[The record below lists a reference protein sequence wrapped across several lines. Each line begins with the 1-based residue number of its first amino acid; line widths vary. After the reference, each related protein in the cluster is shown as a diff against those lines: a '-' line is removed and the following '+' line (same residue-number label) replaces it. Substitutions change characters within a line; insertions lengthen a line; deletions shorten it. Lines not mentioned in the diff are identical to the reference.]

1 MRLNRLLGVASNPEP
16 AEGYRA
22 GAGVA
27 RVLSVTAVAAAA
39 CALSA
44 LPAMAASAAPAA
56 APGSVATTTTVTNPA
71 YIDTEQG
78 GVTVTLT
85 ATVTATDGTT
95 PTGTVTFA
103 PTNLPGAIPANL
115 ECTATLDAS
124 GDAACTVT
132 PALGS
137 WGFSLYE
144 ATYAPTDGSEWA
156 TSVST
161 GEHKLITPDNTTTT
175 VTGPATATPGAVTL
189 NASIV
194 PDTAGGPGYN
204 ILAGY
209 SETGGDT
216 VAFMVNGNTVCATA
230 LMTWNGTVNV
240 AQCGDTLAAGTY
252 TVVAAYSGDEYT
264 NGSTSKAFTLVVKAP
279 GVTKLATTTAAAASP
294 KTAKTRQDVK
304 FSATVASG
312 TTPTGTVTFWFGT
325 RKLCV
330 AKLSRGKGSCKAM
343 FFTANK
349 KKITAKYSGDS
360 THATS
365 SGTVT
370 VTIKRR

>member
-1 MRLNRLLGVASNPEP
+1 MRLNRPPGVASNPEP
-16 AEGYRA
+16 ARGRRA
-22 GAGVA
+22 GAGVVRA
-27 RVLSVTAVAAAA
+27 LSVTAIAAAA

-56 APGSVATTTTVTNPA
+56 PAGSVATTTTVTNPS
-71 YIDTEQG
+71 YIDTEQA

-85 ATVTATDGTT
+85 ATVTAADGTT

-103 PTNLPGAIPANL
+103 PTNLSGVVPANL
-115 ECTATLDAS
+115 ECTATLDDT
-124 GDAACTVT
+124 GDAACTVQ
-132 PALGS
+132 PGLGS

-144 ATYAPTDGSEWA
+144 ATYTPTDGSEWA

-175 VTGPATATPGAVTL
+175 VTGPATANVGAVTL

-194 PDTAGGPGYN
+194 PVTGGAGYN
-204 ILAGY
+204 ILAGF

-216 VAFMVNGNTVCATA
+216 VSFVVNGNTVCATA
-230 LMTWNGTVNV
+230 PMTWNGTVNV
-240 AQCGDTLAAGTY
+240 AQCADTLAAGTY

-264 NGSTSKAFTLVVKAP
+264 NGSTSKAFTLVVSSP
-279 GVTKLATTTAAAASP
+279 GVTKLVTKTAASAKP
-294 KTAKTRQDVK
+294 KTAYTRQGVK
-304 FSATVASG
+304 LSATVSSG
-312 TTPTGTVTFWFGT
+312 KTPTGTVTFWFGT
-325 RKLCV
+325 RKLCTATLSAGV
-330 AKLSRGKGSCKAM
+330 ASCKAG
-343 FFTANK
+343 FPHAGK

-360 THATS
+360 THEAS

>member
-16 AEGYRA
+16 AEGHRA
-22 GAGVA
+22 GAGVV

-175 VTGPATATPGAVTL
+175 VTGPATATPGAVRL

-194 PDTAGGPGYN
+194 PVTGGPGYN

-216 VAFMVNGNTVCATA
+216 VAFTVDGNTVCATA
-230 LMTWNGTVNV
+230 PMTWNGTVNV
-240 AQCGDTLAAGTY
+240 AQCADTLAAGAY

-264 NGSTSKAFTLVVKAP
+264 NGSTSKAFTLVVKS
-279 GVTKLATTTAAAASP
+279 ATTSKHSSKTTASASP
-294 KTAKTRQDVK
+294 TTAKTRQDVK
-304 FSATVASG
+304 FSATVTSSG
-312 TTPTGTVTFWFGT
+312 KAPTGTVTFWFGT

-330 AKLSRGKGSCKAM
+330 AKVSDGKASCAAKFYSAS
-343 FFTANK
+343 K
-349 KKITAKYSGDS
+349 KKVTAKYSGDS